1 MSYIFGLAVVALFFT
16 IMHYFTELDARQKIT
31 ATVVLTLLVAGAI
44 LYNSYTEAERNHIL
58 AVELKYSQ
66 NRDILCGETN
76 VNKSTFSYSVGT
88 QTFIGRKNTPY
99 YNQMYSVDQCH

>member
-1 MSYIFGLAVVALFFT
+1 MSYIFGLIVVALFFT
-16 IMHYFTELDARQKIT
+16 IMHYFTELDTRQKVI
-31 ATVVLTLLVAGAI
+31 ATVFLTLLVVGAVV
-44 LYNSYTEAERNHIL
+44 YNEHMETEREHIL

-66 NRDILCGETN
+66 NRNILCNKTD

-99 YNQMYSVDQCH
+99 YNQMYSVDQCR